1 MSRYLIQFSYDGGS
15 FHGYQIQPNAH
26 SIQAELEEKLSLLLG
41 FKVEI
46 TGSSRTDTGVH
57 ARQQFAHVDLPDEI
71 IPAADFVYRANRM
84 LPTSLAIQSLFA
96 VSNEFHARFDALSR
110 TYEYIIST
118 SKSPLIRKYAYWF
131 EAKLDLDKMNS
142 AGEILKN
149 HTNFQCFSKVKT
161 EVTTFDCDIKKAF
174 WEIRNDQLIFTIQAN
189 RFLRGMVRS
198 VVGTMIEI
206 GLGNWELSDLM
217 NILNSKDR
225 QKAGRSVPAHG
236 LYLIQVEYPK
246 AIFDAKCS

>member
-26 SIQAELEEKLSLLLG
+26 SVQAELEDKLSLLLG

-57 ARQQFAHVDLPDEI
+57 ARQQFAHMDLPDDI
-71 IPAADFVYRANRM
+71 IPAPDFVYRANRM
-84 LPTSLAIQSLFA
+84 LPTSLALQSLYA
-96 VSNEFHARFDALSR
+96 VSSEFHARFDALSR
-110 TYEYIIST
+110 TYEYVICT
-118 SKSPLIRKYAYWF
+118 SKSPMLREYAYWF
-131 EAKLDLDKMNS
+131 EAPLDVDKMNF
-142 AGEILKN
+142 AGTILTK

-161 EVTTFDCDIKKAF
+161 EVLTFECDIKKAY
-174 WEIRNDQLIFTIQAN
+174 WERRNDQLIFTIQAN

-198 VVGTMIEI
+198 VVGTLIEI
-206 GLGNWELSDLM
+206 GLGHWESADLTD
-217 NILNSKDR
+217 ILNSKDR

-236 LYLIQVEYPK
+236 LFLIEVEYPK
-246 AIFDAKCS
+246 STFDAKCS

>member
-1 MSRYLIQFSYDGGS
+1 MSRYLLQFSYDGGS

-26 SIQAELEEKLSLLLG
+26 SVQVELEEKLSLLLG
-41 FKVEI
+41 LKIEI

-57 ARQQFAHVDLPDEI
+57 ARQQFAHVDLPDGV
-71 IPAADFVYRANRM
+71 IPVADFVYRANRM
-84 LPTSLAIQSLFA
+84 LPTSLALHSIYA
-96 VSNEFHARFDALSR
+96 VADDFHARFDALSR
-110 TYEYIIST
+110 TYEYVIST
-118 SKSPLIRKYAYWF
+118 TKSPLMRKYAYWF
-131 EAKLDLDKMNS
+131 EANLDVNQMNL
-142 AGEILKN
+142 AGDILKN

-161 EVTTFDCDIKKAF
+161 EVTTFDCEIKKAF
-174 WEIRNDQLIFTIQAN
+174 WEMRNDQLIFTIQAN

-206 GLGNWELSDLM
+206 GLGNWELSDLIY
-217 NILNSKDR
+217 ILQSKDR
-225 QKAGRSVPAHG
+225 KKAGRSVPALG

>member
-1 MSRYLIQFSYDGGS
+1 MSRYLLQFSYDGGS

-26 SIQAELEEKLSLLLG
+26 SVQVELEEKLSLLLG
-41 FKVEI
+41 LKIEI

-57 ARQQFAHVDLPDEI
+57 ARQQFAHVDLPDGV
-71 IPAADFVYRANRM
+71 IPVADFVYRANRM
-84 LPTSLAIQSLFA
+84 LPTSLALHSIYA
-96 VSNEFHARFDALSR
+96 VADDFHARFDALSR
-110 TYEYIIST
+110 TYEYVIST
-118 SKSPLIRKYAYWF
+118 TKSPLMRKYAYWF
-131 EAKLDLDKMNS
+131 EANLDVDQMNL
-142 AGEILKN
+142 AGDMLKN

-161 EVTTFDCDIKKAF
+161 EVTTFDCEIKKAF
-174 WEIRNDQLIFTIQAN
+174 WEMRNDQLIFTIQAN

-206 GLGNWELSDLM
+206 GLGNWELSDLIY
-217 NILNSKDR
+217 ILQSKDR
-225 QKAGRSVPAHG
+225 KKAGRSVPALG

>member
-26 SIQAELEEKLSLLLG
+26 SVQAELEEKISLLLG
-41 FKVEI
+41 QKVEI

-57 ARQQFAHVDLPDEI
+57 ARQQFAHMDLPDEI
-71 IPAADFVYRANRM
+71 IPASDFVYRANRM
-84 LPTSLAIQSLFA
+84 LPTSLALQSLYA
-96 VSNEFHARFDALSR
+96 VSSEFHARFDAISR
-110 TYEYIIST
+110 TYEYIISP
-118 SKSPLIRKYAYWF
+118 SKNPLMREFAYWF
-131 EAKLDLDKMNS
+131 EAPLDINKMNF
-142 AGEILKN
+142 AGEILTH

-161 EVTTFDCDIKKAF
+161 EVTTFDCDIKKAL
-174 WEIRNDQLIFTIQAN
+174 WERRNDQLIFTIQAN

-206 GLGNWELSDLM
+206 GLGNWDLEGLKD
-217 NILNSKDR
+217 ILNSKDR

-236 LYLIQVEYPK
+236 LFLIEVEYPL
-246 AIFDAKCS
+246 ATFDAKCS

>member
-1 MSRYLIQFSYDGGS
+1 MSRYLLQFSYDGGS

-26 SIQAELEEKLSLLLG
+26 SVQAELEEKLSLLLG
-41 FKVEI
+41 MTVEI

-57 ARQQFAHVDLPDEI
+57 ARQQFAHIDLPDEI
-71 IPAADFVYRANRM
+71 IPASDFVYRANRM
-84 LPTSLAIQSLFA
+84 LPPSLALHSVDA
-96 VSNEFHARFDALSR
+96 VSDNFHARFDALSR

-118 SKSPLIRKYAYWF
+118 SKSPLMREYAYWF
-131 EAKLDLDKMNS
+131 EAALDLDQMNL
-142 AGEILKN
+142 AGDMLKR
-149 HTNFQCFSKVKT
+149 HVDFQCFSKVKT
-161 EVTTFDCDIKKAF
+161 EVLTFDCEIKKAC
-174 WEIRNDQLIFTIQAN
+174 WERRGDQLVFTIQAN

-206 GLGNWELSDLM
+206 GLGNWELSDLT

-246 AIFDAKCS
+246 ATFDAKYS

>member
-1 MSRYLIQFSYDGGS
+1 MSRYLLQFSYDGGS

-26 SIQAELEEKLSLLLG
+26 SVQAELEEKLSLLLG
-41 FKVEI
+41 LNIEI

-57 ARQQFAHVDLPDEI
+57 ARQQFAHFDLPDGI
-71 IPAADFVYRANRM
+71 LPSFDFVYRANRM
-84 LPTSLAIQSLFA
+84 LPTSLAIQSICD

-118 SKSPLIRKYAYWF
+118 SKSPLMRKYAYWF
-131 EAKLDLDKMNS
+131 EAKLNLDEMNQ
-142 AGEILKN
+142 AGELLKN

-161 EVTTFDCDIKKAF
+161 EVTTFECDIKKAF
-174 WEIRNDQLIFTIQAN
+174 WEIRSDQLVFTIQAN

-206 GLGNWELSDLM
+206 GLGNWKLSDLA
-217 NILNSKDR
+217 NILDSKDR
-225 QKAGRSVPAHG
+225 RKAGRSVPAYG
-236 LYLIQVEYPK
+236 LYLIEVEYSK

>member
-1 MSRYLIQFSYDGGS
+1 MSRYLLQFSYDGGS

-26 SIQAELEEKLSLLLG
+26 SVQAEIEDKLSLLLG
-41 FKVEI
+41 CKIEI

-57 ARQQFAHVDLPDEI
+57 ARQQFAHIDLVDGV
-71 IPAADFVYRANRM
+71 IPASDFVYRANRM
-84 LPTSLAIQSLFA
+84 LPTSLALHSLYA
-96 VSNEFHARFDALSR
+96 VADDFHARFDALSR

-118 SKSPLIRKYAYWF
+118 TKSPLMGKYAYWF
-131 EAKLDLDKMNS
+131 EANLDVDQMNL

-149 HTNFQCFSKVKT
+149 HSDFQCFSKVKT
-161 EVTTFDCDIKKAF
+161 EVSTFDCDIKTAF
-174 WEIRNDQLIFTIQAN
+174 WERRNDELVFTIQAN

-206 GLGNWELSDLM
+206 GLGHWKLSDLS
-217 NILNSKDR
+217 NILDSKDR

-236 LYLIQVEYPK
+236 LYLIQVEYPQ

>member
-26 SIQAELEEKLSLLLG
+26 SVQAELEEKLSLLLG
-41 FKVEI
+41 IAIEI

-57 ARQQFAHVDLPDEI
+57 AKQQLAHFDLPVGI
-71 IPAADFVYRANRM
+71 NPASDFVYRANRM
-84 LPTSLAIQSLFA
+84 LPPSLALHSVFA
-96 VSNEFHARFDALSR
+96 VSDDFHARFDALSR
-110 TYEYIIST
+110 TYEYVIST
-118 SKSPLIRKYAYWF
+118 SKSPLMRKYAYWF
-131 EAKLDLDKMNS
+131 EAALDLDQMNL

-149 HTNFQCFSKVKT
+149 HKNFQCFSKVKT
-161 EVTTFDCDIKKAF
+161 EVLTFECDIKKAF
-174 WEIRNDQLIFTIQAN
+174 WERRGDQLVFTIQAN

-198 VVGTMIEI
+198 IVGTMIEI
-206 GLGNWELSDLM
+206 GLGNWDLSDLDH
-217 NILNSKDR
+217 ILNSKDR
-225 QKAGRSVPAHG
+225 KKAGRSVPALG